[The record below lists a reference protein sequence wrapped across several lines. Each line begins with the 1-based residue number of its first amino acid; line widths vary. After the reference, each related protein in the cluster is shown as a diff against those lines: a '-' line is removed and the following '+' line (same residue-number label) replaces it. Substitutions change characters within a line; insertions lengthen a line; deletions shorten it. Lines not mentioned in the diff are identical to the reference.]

1 VFLQLFVPNFDAI
14 MGFKVI
20 IIGAGAAG
28 LQAGR
33 RLSSAGAGV
42 TILEAGARPGGRI
55 VTIPSGGS
63 TAAAGYELTG
73 KGFSETVEG
82 GAEFIHGDLP
92 LSLQLAREAGVA
104 LVPTGG
110 QMIRL
115 RRGESLKKHSE
126 GGEPFPSKDW
136 HRLMEEM
143 RALTADM
150 PMAQFL
156 NEKFPGPGYEAL
168 RDSARSFAQGYDLA
182 DLDKVSTLSLYRE
195 WSAEDEE
202 EESYRAEGGYGR
214 LIGFLTDVCRD
225 QGCRIHFSTPVTGVR
240 WQRGKV
246 EVHTAGG
253 EVFTADR
260 LVVTVSLG
268 ALKAGLIRFDPALP
282 VQAQAIDRLGY
293 GQIVKALLEWKEP
306 FWRVNKHRG
315 QTLFIISEEPVPTWW
330 TQSADDCALIT
341 GWITGEPMRAFR
353 RLDEAARIDSCVA
366 SLAAIFGMEP
376 PRLRESLKAAMV
388 FDWVAA
394 PYFLGGYSFETV
406 GSADARS
413 ILSRPVEETIYFSGE
428 ALYEGN
434 VPGTVEAAFNSGLTT
449 AETMISTHIDL

>member
-1 VFLQLFVPNFDAI
+1 
-14 MGFKVI
+14 MGLKVI
-20 IIGAGAAG
+20 VIGAGAAG

-63 TAAAGYELTG
+63 IAAAGSGPFGAEWTGYEWIDSELPG

-82 GAEFIHGDLP
+82 GAEFIHGNLP
-92 LSLQLAREAGVA
+92 LSLQLAKEAGAA

-115 RRGESLKKHSE
+115 RRGESLTQQDKDRE
-126 GGEPFPSKDW
+126 VLPSQDW
-136 HRLMEEM
+136 HRLLAEM
-143 RALTADM
+143 RALTTDM
-150 PMAQFL
+150 PMAEFL
-156 NEKFPGPGYEAL
+156 SEKFPGPRYEAL
-168 RDSARSFAQGYDLA
+168 RDSARGFAQGYDLA
-182 DLDKVSTLSLYRE
+182 DLDKVSTTSLYRE

-202 EESYRAEGGYGR
+202 EEGYRAQGGYGR
-214 LIGFLTDVCRD
+214 LIDYLTGLCLD
-225 QGCRIHFSTPVTGVR
+225 QGCHIHFSTPVTGVR
-240 WQRGKV
+240 WQRGRV
-246 EVHTAGG
+246 EVHMAGG

-268 ALKAGLIRFDPALP
+268 VLKAGLIRFDPALP
-282 VQAQAIDRLGY
+282 VQVQAIDRLGY

-306 FWRVNKHRG
+306 FWRTRKHPD

-330 TQSADDCALIT
+330 TQSADDCGLIT
-341 GWITGEPMRAFR
+341 GWITGEPMWAFR
-353 RLDEAARIDSCVA
+353 RLEGAARIDSCVA

-376 PRLRESLKAAMV
+376 RRLRESLKAATV

-394 PYFLGGYSFETV
+394 PYVLGGYSFETV
-406 GSADARS
+406 GSAEARS
-413 ILSRPVEETIYFSGE
+413 ILSRPVEDTIYFSGE
-428 ALYEGN
+428 ALYEGK
-434 VPGTVEAAFNSGLTT
+434 VPGTVEAAFSSGLAT
-449 AETMISTHIDL
+449 AESMISGL